1 MSDKINKASD
11 KHLRTVLRKMW
22 RLQKQLSLSDS
33 VIEKAAYLYRK
44 SLEVGLVRG
53 RYISTLTVTTLY
65 AACVDDFVSKDL
77 KDIANVSNET
87 EYDIVRYY
95 KTLTDQIT
103 LDKIHTDVIEQYDK
117 TLKINP
123 DESRILYDKAIEC
136 SISEKYQDCITYC
149 DKIIE
154 RYPTDTGTW
163 NLRCSAYEDLNNFE
177 QVITCCDAIIEIDP
191 KNKNAWHDKGRAY
204 DSLNNHERAIE
215 CYDKATEINSNN
227 QNA

>member
-11 KHLRTVLRKMW
+11 ENLRTALRKMEH
-22 RLQKQLSLSDS
+22 LKNKLSLSDS
-33 VIEKAAYLYRK
+33 VVEKAFYLYRK
-44 SLEVGLVRG
+44 SLETGIVRG
-53 RYISTLTVTTLY
+53 RFISTLITTTIY
-65 AACVDDFVSKDL
+65 AACVDNFVSRNL
-77 KDIANVSNET
+77 KDIANASNET
-87 EYDIVRYY
+87 EYDIMRYY
-95 KTLTDQIT
+95 KTLTDHT
-103 LDKIHTDVIEQYDK
+103 NLDKIHTDAIEQYDK
-117 TLKINP
+117 TLEINP
-123 DESRILYDKAIEC
+123 DESRFLYDKAIEC
-136 SISEKYQDCITYC
+136 SNSEKYRDCISYC

-163 NLRCSAYEDLNNFE
+163 KLKSYAYEDLNNFE
-177 QVITCCDAIIEIDP
+177 QVIACCDAIIEIDP